1 MQVISGIGVVAP
13 AGGAARS
20 ARGPGGFRVA
30 TERPG
35 AAAPAA
41 QEVGATEEIG
51 LAGIL
56 TLQELPDPALAD
68 RQARRRGQDLL
79 TALAELQRDMLAD
92 AGTDPVRL
100 AALAAEV
107 PVADDP
113 VLRAAVAAITLRA
126 RIEVARREATAAGG
140 RVKSAE
146 TS

>member
-1 MQVISGIGVVAP
+1 MLF
-13 AGGAARS
+13 RS
-20 ARGPGGFRVA
+20 
-30 TERPG
+30 
-35 AAAPAA
+35 
-41 QEVGATEEIG
+41 
-51 LAGIL
+51 
-56 TLQELPDPALAD
+56 
-68 RQARRRGQDLL
+68 LL